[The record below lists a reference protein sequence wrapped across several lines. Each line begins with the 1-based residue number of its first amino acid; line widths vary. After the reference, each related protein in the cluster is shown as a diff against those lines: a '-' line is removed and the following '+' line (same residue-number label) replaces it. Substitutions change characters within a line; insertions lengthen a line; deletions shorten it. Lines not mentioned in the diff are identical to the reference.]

1 MIKNII
7 FDLCGVIFDYNP
19 RKYIEKFG
27 YDNKTTEL
35 LFKEVFW
42 GKEWMELA
50 TKPTGTFKEI
60 KNDIKTRIP
69 EYSKQIDELVSGNWK
84 SMLTIR
90 KDEEQFF
97 MQTKNRG
104 FKVYILSD
112 LSKECYDYDITLT
125 EIFKIADG
133 AVYSF
138 EVGSNKPN
146 INNFTTLLNK
156 YDLTPNE
163 SIFIDDNPS
172 NIKIANELGIH
183 GIVFKSLEQ
192 CKKELEKI
200 ILENN

>member
-7 FDLCGVIFDYNP
+7 FDLGGVIFDYNP
-19 RKYIEKFG
+19 KSYIKEFG

-69 EYSKQIDELVSGNWK
+69 EYSKQIDELESGNWK
-84 SMLTIR
+84 SILTIK

-97 MQTKNRG
+97 KEIKSKG

-112 LSKECYDYDITLT
+112 LSKESYEYDINLSD
-125 EIFKIADG
+125 IFQIADG
-133 AVYSF
+133 ATYSF

-146 INNFTTLLNK
+146 TNNFTTLLTK
-156 YDLTPNE
+156 YDLIPNE
-163 SIFIDDNPS
+163 SIFIDDNPN
-172 NIKIANELGIH
+172 NIKTANELGIH
-183 GIVFKSLEQ
+183 GIVFKNLEQ
-192 CKKELEKI
+192 CKKELEEI
-200 ILENN
+200 INSNK

>member
-7 FDLCGVIFDYNP
+7 FDLGGVIFNFNP
-19 RKYIEKFG
+19 KKYIETVK
-27 YDNKTTEL
+27 YDDKTSEYL
-35 LFKEVFW
+35 AREIFW
-42 GKEWMELA
+42 GKEYMELA
-50 TKPTGTFKEI
+50 TYPTGSFKEI
-60 KNDIKTRIP
+60 KNKIKERIP
-69 EYSKQIDELVSGNWK
+69 DYAKQIDEIESGNWK
-84 SMLTIR
+84 SMLTVR

-112 LSKECYDYDITLT
+112 LSKEYYDYDITLT